1 MLQIRFSND
10 EEKLISKMKR
20 GSERLG
26 REFFRCIA
34 VSDGFF
40 LILSKKSEP
49 RSSFWSF
56 INYHFIKT
64 NI

>member
-1 MLQIRFSND
+1 MLQIRFTNE

-34 VSDGFF
+34 VSDGFSF
-40 LILSKKSEP
+40 NIEQKK
-49 RSSFWSF
+49 
-56 INYHFIKT
+56 
-64 NI
+64 

>member
-1 MLQIRFSND
+1 MKIIMEYEVNYGEEND

-20 GSERLG
+20 GSEILG

-40 LILSKKSEP
+40 FLILSQKSKP
-49 RSSFWSF
+49 RSSF
-56 INYHFIKT
+56 
-64 NI
+64 

>member
-1 MLQIRFSND
+1 MEYEVNYGEEND

-40 LILSKKSEP
+40 FNIELKK
-49 RSSFWSF
+49 
-56 INYHFIKT
+56 
-64 NI
+64 

>member
-1 MLQIRFSND
+1 MKIIMEYEVNYGEEND

-20 GSERLG
+20 GSEILG

-40 LILSKKSEP
+40 FFNIEPKKQTT
-49 RSSFWSF
+49 F
-56 INYHFIKT
+56 
-64 NI
+64 

>member
-1 MLQIRFSND
+1 MEYEVNYGEEND

-40 LILSKKSEP
+40 LILSQKSKP
-49 RSSFWSF
+49 RSSF
-56 INYHFIKT
+56 
-64 NI
+64 

>member
-1 MLQIRFSND
+1 MKIIMEYEVNYGEEND

-40 LILSKKSEP
+40 LILSQKSKP
-49 RSSFWSF
+49 RSSF
-56 INYHFIKT
+56 
-64 NI
+64 